1 MQSATGRPGVGITV
15 TRRWAARRA
24 AQLALDLQLTAR
36 IVLIFAQQ
44 RAAML
49 DRKIRTGTAVVTVI
63 AAWRIAIIARWR
75 FAAGFPIF
83 ARRRTA
89 PVVTRQVAALDMPGR
104 RRAVVIAA
112 WRRTVIARRLAARLA
127 IIARRWRR
135 AAIESGIVTAVL
147 LFFLAARV
155 TTRRRAVNVSR
166 RRTPIGM

>member
-104 RRAVVIAA
+104 RRAVIIAA
-112 WRRTVIARRLAARLA
+112 WRRTVIARRIAARLA
-127 IIARRWRR
+127 IIARRRR
-135 AAIESGIVTAVL
+135 TAIESGIVTAVL

>member
-75 FAAGFPIF
+75 
-83 ARRRTA
+83 RT
-89 PVVTRQVAALDMPGR
+89 
-104 RRAVVIAA
+104 
-112 WRRTVIARRLAARLA
+112 
-127 IIARRWRR
+127 
-135 AAIESGIVTAVL
+135 AIESGIVTAVL

-166 RRTPIGM
+166 WRTPIGM